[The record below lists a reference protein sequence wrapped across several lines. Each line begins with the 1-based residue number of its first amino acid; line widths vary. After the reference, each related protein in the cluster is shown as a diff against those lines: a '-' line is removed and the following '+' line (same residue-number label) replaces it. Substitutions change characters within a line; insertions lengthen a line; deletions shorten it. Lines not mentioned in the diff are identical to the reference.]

1 MLVNKQNFK
10 TYTKLR
16 QNHCEGGI
24 MNLQSMENWFLYYAL
39 KDITK
44 VEMLQKYRS
53 VNKLNR
59 NIQKQVELDKQQS
72 NVLTQ

>member
-1 MLVNKQNFK
+1 
-10 TYTKLR
+10 
-16 QNHCEGGI
+16 

-39 KDITK
+39 KDIK
-44 VEMLQKYRS
+44 NIEMLQKYRS

-59 NIQKQVELDKQQS
+59 NIQKQAQLDKQQE